1 MTDADRERLI
11 EAWRTIRDLETKPT
25 AKTRARWALRSLD
38 QSPPVQTDSQ
48 SAVPE
53 RAGRSI

>member
-11 EAWRTIRDLETKPT
+11 EAWRTVLALEIKPT
-25 AKTRARWALRSLD
+25 AKTRARWALLSLE

-48 SAVPE
+48 SAVPV
-53 RAGRSI
+53 RAGRIL